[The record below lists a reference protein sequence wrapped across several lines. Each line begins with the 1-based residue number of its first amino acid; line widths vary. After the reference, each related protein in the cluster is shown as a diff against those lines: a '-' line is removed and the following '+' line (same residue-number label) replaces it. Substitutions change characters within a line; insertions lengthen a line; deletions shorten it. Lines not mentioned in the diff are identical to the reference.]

1 MSTNESSSNKSV
13 PVSIRQTH
21 PLRSLQHELNRAF
34 SQFDRLFEPFNFP
47 KMEFE
52 NLPLMPAMD
61 IVDDEKHFKVELE
74 IPGMDENDIKVAIN
88 NGVLTV
94 KGEKSTS
101 KQDKD
106 KNYMS
111 REIKYGMYE
120 RNIPLPESIDAQ
132 NASASFKKGMLWV
145 NIPKKPEFIKESKEI
160 PVKPVK

>member
-1 MSTNESSSNKSV
+1 MSIHESSSKKSI
-13 PVSIRQTH
+13 PVSIRHSH
-21 PLRSLQHELNRAF
+21 PLVSLQHELNRAF

-61 IVDDEKHFKVELE
+61 VVDDEKHFKVELE

-94 KGEKSTS
+94 KGEKTTS

-111 REIKYGMYE
+111 REIQYGMYE
-120 RNIPLPESIDAQ
+120 RNIPLPEGIDVQ

-145 NIPKKPEFIKESKEI
+145 NIPKKSEFIKGSKEI
-160 PVKPVK
+160 PVQPIK

>member
-1 MSTNESSSNKSV
+1 MSANESSSKKSV
-13 PVSIRQTH
+13 PISIRQTH
-21 PLRSLQHELNRAF
+21 PLISLRNELNKAF
-34 SQFDRLFEPFNFP
+34 SQFDRIFEPFNFP

-52 NLPLMPAMD
+52 NLPLLPAMD

-74 IPGMDENDIKVAIN
+74 IPGMDEKDIKVAIN
-88 NGVLTV
+88 NGVLTI

-120 RNIPLPESIDAQ
+120 RNIQLPEGIDVQ

-145 NIPKKPEFIKESKEI
+145 NIPKMPEFIKGSKEI
-160 PVKPVK
+160 PVQPVK